1 MRVLI
6 TPPDRD
12 GRRWRIQI
20 EERRIRVFE
29 LLGVSV
35 AAHGRT
41 MRGIPELGAWLL
53 AHELTPDELI
63 EA

>member
-35 AAHGRT
+35 SAHGRT
-41 MRGIPELGAWLL
+41 LRGIPELGAWLVT
-53 AHELTPDELI
+53 HELAADDLI

>member
-6 TPPDRD
+6 TSLDCD

-29 LLGVSV
+29 LLGGSV

-41 MRGIPELGAWLL
+41 LRGLPELGAWLVTREL
-53 AHELTPDELI
+53 APDDLT